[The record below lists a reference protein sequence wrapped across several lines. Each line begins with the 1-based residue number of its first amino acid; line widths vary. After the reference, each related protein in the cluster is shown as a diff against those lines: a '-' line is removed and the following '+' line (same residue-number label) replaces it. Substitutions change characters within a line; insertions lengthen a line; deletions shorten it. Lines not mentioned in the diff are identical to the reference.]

1 MESSAERSG
10 EGGAT
15 ESAAAESAVARLMQL
30 RARRGQ
36 HVPNL
41 PPARFIDGTRMP
53 ADLSIAHRDSAA
65 CPTLCE
71 IESALA
77 GAAEAPNLVE
87 HLHSCET
94 CAIKADEIARN
105 QRFLSSL
112 AEEDRIALARSLAD
126 GSFADSL
133 PMNDIEGYGFL
144 GTVYSGGQAI
154 VYEAVQRSTNRKVA
168 LKVLLR
174 GEFATLSQR
183 ERFQCGIALAATLRH
198 PNVVA
203 VHDSGETADGRLYCV
218 MEYIHGQPLDRF
230 LASRRLA
237 PGSRTRA
244 QMEAMMRMFAKLCDA
259 VHHAHRAGVIHRDV
273 KPQNVLVDEAFEPH
287 LCDFGLAVR
296 ARTSEQP
303 TGSTVVAGAPVT
315 RFAGTPAFT
324 PPEQLRSSADEQ
336 SPVEPDEHTDVYA
349 LGMTLYQMLAGRL
362 AYSGASS
369 VPELLRD
376 VDEGRCHPPTAFAS
390 DVDRDLGSIAMKA
403 IHHDRAKRYAS
414 AAAMREDIMRWI
426 NREPVT
432 AHEGHWLY
440 RVKKWSRRHWPELV
454 ALIAAVV
461 ALLLFVMRTVGM

>member
-15 ESAAAESAVARLMQL
+15 EPPAAESAIARLMQL
-30 RARRGQ
+30 RARRSQ

-41 PPARFIDGTRMP
+41 PSARFIDGARMSG
-53 ADLSIAHRDSAA
+53 DLSIAHRDSAA
-65 CPTLCE
+65 CPTLSE

-87 HLHSCET
+87 HLQACET

-112 AEEDRIALARSLAD
+112 TEKDRIALARSLAD

-133 PMNDIEGYGFL
+133 PMNEIEGYGFL
-144 GTVYSGGQAI
+144 GTVHSGGQAI

-198 PNVVA
+198 PNIVA
-203 VHDSGETADGRLYCV
+203 VHDSGETADGRLFCV

-230 LASRRLA
+230 LASRRLV

-244 QMEAMMRMFAKLCDA
+244 QMETMMRMFAKLCDA

-296 ARTSEQP
+296 TRTIEQP
-303 TGSTVVAGAPVT
+303 PESAVAAGALIT

-324 PPEQLRSSADEQ
+324 PPEQLRPSADDQ
-336 SPVEPDEHTDVYA
+336 SPGEPDEHTDLYA

-376 VDEGRCHPPTAFAS
+376 VDERRCHPPTAFAS

-403 IHHDRAKRYAS
+403 IHQDRAKRYAS

-426 NREPVT
+426 NHEPVT
-432 AHEGHWLY
+432 AYEGHWFY
-440 RVKKWSRRHWPELV
+440 RVKKWSRRHGLRWS
-454 ALIAAVV
+454 
-461 ALLLFVMRTVGM
+461 R